1 MVCLPKGRL
10 RRGRPFSL
18 ATNIHLSYTKK
29 MALFG
34 NRRKKRRRKYEEGN
48 RIFTKHTVRELS
60 GWLVLTAGAVV
71 LALVLVTAFGLKEEM
86 NGDSMYPTIANGQ
99 YVMVD
104 RLRFQFSRPAEG
116 DIIVFRGG
124 GNRMRTYI
132 RRVVAVSG
140 DTVQV
145 KAGVLYVN
153 EEPRD
158 LPEFDKMENAGI
170 ADKLITLKAG
180 EYFVLGD
187 NRNNSEDSRSENIS
201 MVRLDTIIGKVWR
214 IGGKPS

>member
-1 MVCLPKGRL
+1 
-10 RRGRPFSL
+10 
-18 ATNIHLSYTKK
+18 
-29 MALFG
+29 MAIFG
-34 NRRKKRRRKYEEGN
+34 NRRKKRRKKYEEGN
-48 RIFTKHTVRELS
+48 RFFTRRTVIELS

-71 LALVLVTAFGLKEEM
+71 LALALVFAFGLKEEM

-104 RLRFQFSRPAEG
+104 RLRFQFSRPKDG

-153 EEPRD
+153 DEPRD

-170 ADKLITLKAG
+170 ADNLITLGTG

-201 MVRLDTIIGKVWR
+201 LVKLDTIIGRAWR

>member
-1 MVCLPKGRL
+1 MG
-10 RRGRPFSL
+10 
-18 ATNIHLSYTKK
+18 
-29 MALFG
+29 LFG
-34 NRRKKRRRKYEEGN
+34 NRRRKRRKKCEEGS
-48 RIFTKHTVRELS
+48 RIFTRRTLKELS
-60 GWLVLTAGAVV
+60 GWLIITAAAMV
-71 LALVLVTAFGLKEEM
+71 LAIALVFAFGLKEEM

-104 RLRFQFSRPAEG
+104 RLRFQFSRPEEG

-145 KAGVLYVN
+145 IAGVLYVN
-153 EEPRD
+153 DEPKD
-158 LPEFDKMENAGI
+158 VPEYDKMENAGL
-170 ADKLITLKAG
+170 AENLITLQTG

-201 MVRLDTIIGKVWR
+201 LVRLDTIIGKAWR
-214 IGGKPS
+214 IGGKAS

>member
-1 MVCLPKGRL
+1 
-10 RRGRPFSL
+10 
-18 ATNIHLSYTKK
+18 

-34 NRRKKRRRKYEEGN
+34 HRRRTRRKKYEEGN
-48 RIFTKHTVRELS
+48 RILTRRTVKEAS
-60 GWLVLTAGAVV
+60 GWLIVTAGAVV
-71 LALVLVTAFGLKEEM
+71 LALALVFAFGLKEDM
-86 NGDSMYPTIANGQ
+86 NGDSMSPTIVNGQ

-104 RLRFQFSRPAEG
+104 RLRYQFSRPAEG

-153 EEPRD
+153 DEPKD
-158 LPEFDKMENAGI
+158 LPQFDKMENAGI
-170 ADKLITLKAG
+170 ADRLITLGTG

-201 MVRLDTIIGKVWR
+201 LVRLDTIVGRAWR
-214 IGGKPS
+214 IGGKPV

>member
-1 MVCLPKGRL
+1 MG
-10 RRGRPFSL
+10 
-18 ATNIHLSYTKK
+18 
-29 MALFG
+29 LFG
-34 NRRKKRRRKYEEGN
+34 NRRKKRRRKYEEGS
-48 RIFTKHTVRELS
+48 RIFTRRMARELS

-71 LALVLVTAFGLKEEM
+71 FALALVFAFGLKEEM

-104 RLRFQFSRPAEG
+104 RLRFQFSRPKEG

-145 KAGVLYVN
+145 RSGVLYVN
-153 EEPRD
+153 DEPKD

-170 ADKLITLKAG
+170 AENLITLGTG

-201 MVRLDTIIGKVWR
+201 LVKLDTIIGRAWR
-214 IGGKPS
+214 IGGKAS